1 VTFLDYVAAYHKHR
15 NAEWLPELLP
25 EITEAFLIR
34 SEDPC
39 REAKKELTAL
49 SSTLRTRFR
58 FFELSS
64 VYRLS

>member
-1 VTFLDYVAAYHKHR
+1 VTFVDYVAAHQKHR
-15 NAEWLPELLP
+15 DAEWLPEHLP

-49 SSTLRTRFR
+49 SSKLRTRFR